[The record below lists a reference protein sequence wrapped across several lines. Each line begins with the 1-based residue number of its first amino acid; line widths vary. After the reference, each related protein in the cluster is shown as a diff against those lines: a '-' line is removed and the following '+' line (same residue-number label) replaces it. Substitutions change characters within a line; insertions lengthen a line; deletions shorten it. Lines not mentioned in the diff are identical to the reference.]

1 MKESPKESEYINSIV
16 RATEILNLYR
26 VKEVKYLGVTDIS
39 QALGLHKTSVFR
51 IVKTLEHTGWLVQDA
66 PNGKY
71 RIGAKLIVL
80 SAISR
85 QQFSVDDMIYREMQL
100 LGQRF
105 NEDIVLTGLV
115 DGYQAVCITKIK
127 SNNALQ
133 ISSNVGYA
141 IGMTKGSTGKVL
153 LAYLPREMQEKAIR
167 LDSPDITEE
176 GREALFQTL
185 AKIRETGYCVSTS
198 ERDEGVSSITMPLF
212 GRDGHVIYS
221 LGIVGEE
228 HRMTNKGHQQM
239 RRALQASVERIQEVL
254 SIV

>member
-1 MKESPKESEYINSIV
+1 MKESLKESEYINSIV

-26 VKEVKYLGVTDIS
+26 VKDVKYLGVTDIS
-39 QALGLHKTSVFR
+39 QELGLHKTSVFR
-51 IVKTLEHTGWLVQDA
+51 IVKRLEHTGWLVQDA

-80 SAISR
+80 SAVSR
-85 QQFSVDDMIYREMQL
+85 QQFSIDDMIYREMQL

-153 LAYLPREMQEKAIR
+153 LAYLPKEMQEKAIQ

-176 GREALFQTL
+176 GREALFKTL
-185 AKIRETGYCVSTS
+185 EKIRETGYCVSTS
-198 ERDEGVSSITMPLF
+198 ERDEGVSSISMPLF
-212 GRDGHVIYS
+212 GRDGRIIYS

-228 HRMTNKGHQQM
+228 HRMTNKGREQM
-239 RRALQASVERIQEVL
+239 RRALQASIERIQEVL